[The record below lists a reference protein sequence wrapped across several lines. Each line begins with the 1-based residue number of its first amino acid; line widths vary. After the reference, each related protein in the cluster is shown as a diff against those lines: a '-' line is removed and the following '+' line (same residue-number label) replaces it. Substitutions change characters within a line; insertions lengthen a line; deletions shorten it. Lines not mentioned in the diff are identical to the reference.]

1 MSAGRLLEAF
11 LSPLVRGG
19 IVSVFR
25 PLDRRAM
32 ERLLGATFVS
42 AIVGDLTSPSGPE
55 DGAAMVPAP
64 RLPRVGRDAELS
76 LQVARHSV
84 LQNLPV
90 ATSHPS
96 LDSDSWRLAIVLHNL
111 VALSADSDTV
121 LEEGSRAMRRRS
133 SLIALTTK
141 MATLHAPESVAS
153 ALDRYSLQRG
163 LERLRRAEHQVTFWA
178 GQRTYVG
185 RPVPAHMRHF
195 SKLRRVRIA
204 STTRDFNALEPAPG
218 TRPILDALEVS
229 SPLGAVLALGG
240 GGYAIAWPRML
251 SVIRFA
257 PLARLLAG
265 RILERGL
272 ASMGEVLATTLVE
285 YSRQAISRSEEL
297 RAATKFL
304 AHCLWLSQL
313 MRGPTQSPGP
323 VLSALLH
330 TAFSH
335 APSLVTPPDLEQ
347 HRSHRFVETGFAS
360 MMDVLGRLETVG
372 QLYEARHPGV
382 MLEVVQRVSPRNPE
396 PFHVR

>member
-1 MSAGRLLEAF
+1 MSARRLLEEF
-11 LSPLVRGG
+11 LLPLVRGG
-19 IVSVFR
+19 TVSAFR
-25 PLDRRAM
+25 PIDRRGM
-32 ERLLGATFVS
+32 ERLLGATFVG
-42 AIVGDLTSPSGPE
+42 AIVGDLAVPSGPE
-55 DGAAMVPAP
+55 DAAAIMPATKM
-64 RLPRVGRDAELS
+64 PRVPREVELS
-76 LQVARHSV
+76 LQLARHAT
-84 LQNLPV
+84 LQTLPV
-90 ATSHPS
+90 ESAHPL
-96 LDSDSWRLAIVLHNL
+96 LDSDSWRLSIVLHNL
-111 VALSADSDTV
+111 VALSAPSETA
-121 LEEGSRAMRRRS
+121 LEEGSRATRRRS

-153 ALDRYSLQRG
+153 AMERYSLQRG

-185 RPVPAHMRHF
+185 RPVPAHVRHF

-229 SPLGAVLALGG
+229 SPLGPVLALGG
-240 GGYAIAWPRML
+240 GGYAVSWPRML

-257 PLARLLAG
+257 PLGRLLAA

-272 ASMGEVLATTLVE
+272 ASMGEVLATGLVD
-285 YSRQAISRSEEL
+285 YSRLPMSRSEEL

-304 AHCLWLSQL
+304 AHCLWLSQ
-313 MRGPTQSPGP
+313 MMPGSTQSPGP

-335 APSLVTPPDLEQ
+335 APSLVTPPDLNQ
-347 HRSHRFVETGFAS
+347 NRSHRFVEAGFAS

-382 MLEVVQRVSPRNPE
+382 MLQVVQRISPRNPE
-396 PFHVR
+396 PIHVR